1 MLENLEP
8 SFNLRSCKV
17 RTTIESLEPKDRA
30 ILENALNDSRWTP
43 HSLSTAL
50 AQRGIALADKLIRK
64 HQVERCSCQQLGK

>member
-8 SFNLRSCKV
+8 SSNLRSCKV
-17 RTTIESLEPKDRA
+17 RTTIESLEPKDRE
-30 ILENALNDSRWTP
+30 ILEKALIDDRWTP

>member
-8 SFNLRSCKV
+8 VAIPRTCKV

-30 ILENALNDSRWTP
+30 ILENALSDSRWTP